1 MLSWGWGEGMNYA
14 LNVSRLAVLL
24 ENLHAITK
32 LQLSLHDTTGAELY
46 SSKSRSAFCDLI
58 CSTESGYQ
66 RCLACDRRAASSG
79 GPPYAP
85 AQYRCHAGL
94 IDAAVPITEGG
105 QLVATILFG
114 QILDDTPLQDQW
126 AVTRQLVAW
135 HEDRKALEE
144 AFGQQPRLTRKQI
157 RACYEIIN
165 ACVSEIRLEG
175 LLKANAQTDA
185 QRLEL
190 YISVNYAQ
198 PLTIPS
204 ISRALSISKSRLYQ
218 IAAQIEPGLTISHMI
233 ARRRI
238 AVAKQLLSRP
248 EATVRDTA
256 ERVGIPDYNY
266 FAKVFKKGTGMTPS
280 EFQRKCQA
288 GSETFSA

>member
-1 MLSWGWGEGMNYA
+1 MNYA
-14 LNVSRLAVLL
+14 LNVARLAVLL
-24 ENLHAITK
+24 ENLHEITK
-32 LQLSLHDTTGAELY
+32 LQISLHDTTGVELY
-46 SSKSRSAFCDLI
+46 SAKSRSAFCDLI
-58 CSTESGYQ
+58 CNTEEGYL

-79 GPPYAP
+79 GPPFAP

-94 IDAAVPITEGG
+94 IDAAIPITEGG

-114 QILDDTPLQDQW
+114 QILDDTPVEDQW
-126 AVTRQLVAW
+126 AFTRRTCAW
-135 HEDRKALEE
+135 HANQKALEE
-144 AFGQQPRLTRKQI
+144 AFQRLPRLTRKQI

-198 PLTIPS
+198 PLTISS
-204 ISRALSISKSRLYQ
+204 ISRALSISKSKLYQ
-218 IAAQIEPGLTISHMI
+218 ISAQIEPGLTISRMI

-238 AVAKQLLSRP
+238 TAAKQLLTRP
-248 EATVRDTA
+248 GSTVRDAA

-266 FAKVFKKGTGMTPS
+266 FAKVFHKGAGMTPS
-280 EFQRKCQA
+280 EYKRRC
-288 GSETFSA
+288 GG